1 MLYGSWMS
9 DGISC
14 ISWLQM
20 LGKFSDDLVPLIISD
35 MGGGPKSVRIV
46 LTSSEEDKILLK
58 VRLPCDPC
66 CQFM

>member
-20 LGKFSDDLVPLIISD
+20 LSKFFDDLVPLIIPD

-58 VRLPCDPC
+58 VRLPSDPC